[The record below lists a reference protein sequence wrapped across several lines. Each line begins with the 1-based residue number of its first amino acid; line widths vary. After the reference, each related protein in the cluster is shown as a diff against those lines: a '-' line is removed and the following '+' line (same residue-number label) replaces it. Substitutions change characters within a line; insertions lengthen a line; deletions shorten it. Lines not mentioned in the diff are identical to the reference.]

1 MSTPTSSTAAKAEAL
16 VASATGVSEEKKPAT
31 TAPDY
36 SMFST
41 PSSLTDVVLVVEGKK
56 LHVSQAL
63 LCLASPAFLK
73 MFEGDFK
80 NKTEVPIA
88 DKKYADFVEFLLC
101 IHPSTCKP
109 VQRETL
115 DIVLPLA
122 DEYEVES
129 LMQRCEQF
137 VLNLF
142 QLKDA
147 QRSDP
152 SNVELVHF
160 LYLSDKYKLSALL
173 DACVIKAKYRTYEG
187 EHGIKTLREFN
198 LLSADTKFRVLSG
211 RTSLLE
217 VTLTGV
223 QMFKQRLDHIV
234 TPECNGCYGPVY
246 NHTSPGCRV
255 QLKSDLLAYFDK
267 LTSYFREDPRYVE
280 VSEGRKLAVKQAK

>member
-1 MSTPTSSTAAKAEAL
+1 
-16 VASATGVSEEKKPAT
+16 
-31 TAPDY
+31 
-36 SMFST
+36 
-41 PSSLTDVVLVVEGKK
+41 
-56 LHVSQAL
+56 
-63 LCLASPAFLK
+63 

-160 LYLSDKYKLSALL
+160 LYLSDKYKLGALL
-173 DACVIKAKYRTYEG
+173 DACVIKAKYRTYEN
-187 EHGIKTLREFN
+187 GIKTLREFN

-217 VTLTGV
+217 VTSTDV
-223 QMFKQRLDHIV
+223 QMFKKRLDHIV
-234 TPECNGCYGPVY
+234 KPECNACNDPGWK
-246 NHTSPGCRV
+246 HSSSGCRV
-255 QLKSDLLAYFDK
+255 QLKSDLLTYFDK
-267 LTSYFREDPRYVE
+267 LTSYFREDPRYVK

>member
-1 MSTPTSSTAAKAEAL
+1 MSNPTSSTAEA
-16 VASATGVSEEKKPAT
+16 SP
-31 TAPDY
+31 APDD

-129 LMQRCEQF
+129 LKQRCEQF
-137 VLNLF
+137 VLNMF

-152 SNVELVHF
+152 SNVEVVHF
-160 LYLSDKYKLSALL
+160 LYLSDKYKLNALL
-173 DACVIKAKYRTYEG
+173 DACVIKAKYRTYEN
-187 EHGIKTLREFN
+187 GIKTLREFN
-198 LLSADTKFRVLSG
+198 LLSVDTRFRVLSG
-211 RTSLLE
+211 RTSLFE
-217 VTLTGV
+217 ETLKAV
-223 QMFKQRLDHIV
+223 HMFKQRLDHIV
-234 TPECNGCYGPVY
+234 KPECKACKGTECY
-246 NHTSPGCRV
+246 HSSSGCRV
-255 QLKSDLLAYFDK
+255 QLKSDLLAYLDK
-267 LTSYFREDPRYVE
+267 LTSHFRKDPI
-280 VSEGRKLAVKQAK
+280 SIKSNVKQAK